1 MARQMLQIET
11 NRKPLV
17 AGDVEVLADEA
28 HVAALGSL
36 GAVGVAENPLV
47 GLPVA
52 VAVADR
58 GHVGCGL
65 GARAIGARRQRH
77 HHLEAAVVDHAG
89 RVVERGVEDFDD
101 RTRRHAERLDAR
113 GVELAVLD
121 LPAMCHEQDKVAGS
135 QVKLAGAVILQA
147 VELRVVAVA
156 PAELEAA
163 SLTPSS
169 SGALA
174 TYLLPSGMGVAASAS
189 TSGAVRLDGTS
200 SHTRP

>member
-1 MARQMLQIET
+1 M
-11 NRKPLV
+11 LV

-36 GAVGVAENPLV
+36 GAIGVAENPLV

-52 VAVADR
+52 VAVAGG

-101 RTRRHAERLDAR
+101 LARRYAERLDAR

-121 LPAMCHEQDKVAGS
+121 LPAMRHEQDKVAGA

-147 VELRVVAVA
+147 VEACVVPVA
-156 PAELEAA
+156 PAERKERPPYMRKPSLSA

-174 TYLLPSGMGVAASAS
+174 TYLVPSGMGVAASAS